1 MASTLRAMNNQN
13 AANAGP
19 LAGIRVLD
27 LTSVVLG
34 PLATRILGDYG
45 ADIIKVESP
54 SGDMMRANGVS
65 RHKGMSSIFLALN
78 RNKRSL
84 GVDLRTD
91 EGGEVLRRLIP
102 GADVLVHNMRVEAIE
117 RLGFGYTPVAA
128 MNPNIIYCAATGFD
142 QSGPDKNKPAFD
154 DIVQAASGLA
164 SIASLEREVPAYVPT
179 LVADKTVGI
188 AVVNAVLAAVLHR
201 ERTGEGQYVEV
212 PMFETFTDFV
222 LAEHL
227 GGKTFVPPVG
237 PAGYAR
243 LLNGGRKPSPT
254 KDGFIAMLPY
264 TGRHWITF
272 FRAIG
277 RQDLA
282 ATLQVEDEQ
291 QRNANIR
298 ALYSVL
304 AKVTPNRTTA
314 EWMAI
319 CERLDIP
326 ASPLAAL
333 DELPNQAQLKSVGL
347 FQTMEHPTE
356 GTINFVRPTAKFA
369 RSPASVRRP
378 APRLGDHSR
387 EILREAGC
395 TDNEIDELLERRVIV
410 QAE

>member
-1 MASTLRAMNNQN
+1 MNKDGIDG
-13 AANAGP
+13 AAGP
-19 LAGIRVLD
+19 LHGIRVLD

-45 ADIIKVESP
+45 ADVIKVESP

-65 RHKGMSSIFLALN
+65 RHEGMSSIFLGLN

-84 GVDLRTD
+84 SIDLRKS
-91 EGGEVLRRLIP
+91 EGAEVLARLMPTTDI
-102 GADVLVHNMRVEAIE
+102 LVHNMRAEAIE
-117 RLGFGYTPVAA
+117 RLGFGYAAVAA
-128 MNPNIIYCAATGFD
+128 IKSDIVYCAATGFD

-164 SIASLEREVPAYVPT
+164 AIASMGRDNPAYVPT

-188 AVVNAVLAAVLHR
+188 AVVNAILAAMLHR
-201 ERTGEGQYVEV
+201 ARTGEGQYVEV

-222 LAEHL
+222 LVEHL
-227 GGKTFVPPVG
+227 GGKTFEPPAG

-243 LLNGGRKPSPT
+243 LLGGGRKPSPT
-254 KDGFIAMLPY
+254 KDGYIAMLPY

-272 FRAIG
+272 FKAI
-277 RQDLA
+277 RRPDLA
-282 ATLQVEDEQ
+282 ATLQVEDER

-304 AKVTPNRTTA
+304 AKVTPHRTTA
-314 EWMAI
+314 DWMAI

-326 ASPLAAL
+326 ASPLTSL
-333 DELPNQAQLKSVGL
+333 DDLPDQTQLKSVGL
-347 FQTMEHPTE
+347 FQAMDHPTE
-356 GTINFVRPTAKFA
+356 GTLNYVRPTVKFA
-369 RSPASVRRP
+369 RSPASVRAP
-378 APRLGDHSR
+378 APRLGNHSR

-395 TDNEIDELLERRVIV
+395 ADSEIDALIERRVVI
-410 QAE
+410 QHE

>member
-1 MASTLRAMNNQN
+1 MNKDGIDG
-13 AANAGP
+13 AAGP
-19 LAGIRVLD
+19 LHGIRVLD

-45 ADIIKVESP
+45 ADVIKVESP

-65 RHKGMSSIFLALN
+65 RHEGMSSIFLGLN

-84 GVDLRTD
+84 SIDLRKS
-91 EGGEVLRRLIP
+91 EGAEVLARLIP
-102 GADVLVHNMRVEAIE
+102 TTDILVHNMRAEAIE
-117 RLGFGYTPVAA
+117 RLGFGYAAVAA
-128 MNPNIIYCAATGFD
+128 IKSDIVYCAATGFD

-164 SIASLEREVPAYVPT
+164 AIASMGRDNPAYVPT

-188 AVVNAVLAAVLHR
+188 AVVNAILAAMLHR
-201 ERTGEGQYVEV
+201 ARTGEGQYVEV

-222 LAEHL
+222 LVEHL
-227 GGKTFVPPVG
+227 GGKTFEPPAG

-243 LLNGGRKPSPT
+243 LLGGGRKPSPT
-254 KDGFIAMLPY
+254 KDGYIAMLPY

-272 FRAIG
+272 FKAI
-277 RQDLA
+277 RRPDLA
-282 ATLQVEDEQ
+282 ATLQVEDER

-304 AKVTPNRTTA
+304 AKVTPHRTTA
-314 EWMAI
+314 DWMAI

-326 ASPLAAL
+326 ASPLTSL
-333 DELPNQAQLKSVGL
+333 DDLPDQTQLKSVGL
-347 FQTMEHPTE
+347 FQAMDHPTE
-356 GTINFVRPTAKFA
+356 GTLNYVRPTVKFA
-369 RSPASVRRP
+369 RSPASVRAP
-378 APRLGDHSR
+378 APRLGNHSR

-395 TDNEIDELLERRVIV
+395 ADSEIDALIERRVVI
-410 QAE
+410 QHE